1 MKSWAESPD
10 NPEICSIADVS
21 AAVSTVKLTSSR
33 SAKSVFYQR
42 ECDCS
47 CPLAIYS
54 DQNQSVYLLRLFER
68 RTFFPPTL

>member
-10 NPEICSIADVS
+10 DLEICSITDVS

-33 SAKSVFYQR
+33 SAKSGFYQR

-54 DQNQSVYLLRLFER
+54 DQNQSLLIKAI
-68 RTFFPPTL
+68 